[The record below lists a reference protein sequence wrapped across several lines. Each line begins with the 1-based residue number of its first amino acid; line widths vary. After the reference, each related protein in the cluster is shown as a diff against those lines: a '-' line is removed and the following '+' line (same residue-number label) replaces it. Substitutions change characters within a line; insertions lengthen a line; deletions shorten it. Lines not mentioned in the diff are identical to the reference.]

1 VIIVKEKIG
10 RGLDHLIEQ
19 NSTELEF
26 LSAYGSGAVESDVDV
41 NSLLDALVRF
51 LKAGQVKTKQSDNKV
66 TFSFGTAIMTDKGL
80 LVECTGKNL
89 PLVSSDLTQVGFV
102 DGNLSKDKSSVSV
115 VMQNWNYEQRRF
127 IERLVEHL
135 N

>member
-1 VIIVKEKIG
+1 MKEKIG

-51 LKAGQVKTKQSDNKV
+51 LKAGQVKTKQSKGKV
-66 TFSFGTAIMTDKGL
+66 TFSFGTAMMTDKGL
-80 LVECTGKNL
+80 LVECNGKNL
-89 PLVSSDLTQVGFV
+89 PLVNSDLIQVGFV

-115 VMQNWNYEQRRF
+115 VMQNWDYEQRRF
-127 IERLVEHL
+127 IERLAEHL

>member
-1 VIIVKEKIG
+1 MEEKIG

-26 LSAYGSGAVESDVDV
+26 LSAYGSGAIESDVDV

-51 LKAGQVKTKQSDNKV
+51 LKAGQVKTKQSDNEV
-66 TFSFGTAIMTDKGL
+66 TFSFGTATMTDKGL
-80 LVECTGKNL
+80 LLECNGENL
-89 PLVSSDLTQVGFV
+89 PLVDSDLTQVGFV

-115 VMQNWNYEQRRF
+115 VMQDWNYEQRRF
-127 IERLVEHL
+127 VERLVEYF

>member
-1 VIIVKEKIG
+1 MKEKIG

-26 LSAYGSGAVESDVDV
+26 LSAYGSGAIESDVDV

-51 LKAGQVKTKQSDNKV
+51 LKAGQVKTEQSKGKV
-66 TFSFGTAIMTDKGL
+66 TFSFGTAIMVDKGL
-80 LVECTGKNL
+80 LIECNGKHL
-89 PLVSSDLTQVGFV
+89 PLVNSDLTQVGFV

-115 VMQNWNYEQRRF
+115 VMQNWDYEQRRF
-127 IERLVEHL
+127 VERLVEYF